1 MLTTS
6 MLSLIQALRSQKKVI
21 FIVAT
26 NFLDKFDAAITRP
39 GGRFDLMILVAPPSR
54 REKER
59 MFRDQL
65 LKRER
70 LKAKEAEFC
79 TAFNAFVA
87 KHYET
92 EIQFFAFSEW
102 RSFIE
107 EILQQAEATKTM
119 DEGALEEMLNRQKEG
134 IAIRGDLRRAYSA
147 SKQFVRIS

>member
-65 LKRER
+65 LKRET
-70 LKAKEAEFC
+70 LKTKEEEFC
-79 TAFNAFVA
+79 AAFSAFVD
-87 KHYET
+87 KNYEE

-102 RSFIE
+102 RSFVE
-107 EILQQAEATKTM
+107 EALRQAEPTRTM
-119 DEGALEEMLNRQKEG
+119 DEGALEQILNRHKEG
-134 IAIRGDLRRAYSA
+134 IAIREDLRRDYLA
-147 SKQFVRIS
+147 SKKFVRIS